1 MRIHVERGKE
11 APGGGRH
18 VREEVPT
25 DTHSSSS
32 PIPDLKNHDQKK
44 MMNICG

>member
-25 DTHSSSS
+25 D
-32 PIPDLKNHDQKK
+32 
-44 MMNICG
+44 NIQVLPQFLT